1 MAIVQGIAFDAYGT
15 LFDVN
20 SVVEACK
27 TVTSDPWGLSR
38 LWRAKQ
44 LEYSWLRALMG
55 HYEDFWSVTEAALR
69 FAVKQNRIK
78 ADETAIKALMNAYLD
93 LEPFPEVEGTLR
105 VLYAKYPLG
114 ILSNGS
120 PRMLEAAVKTSGLRH
135 FFLHVMS
142 VDEVKTYKPSRTAYE
157 LVPKHM
163 GLPTRWIVFVSSNAF
178 DVIGAKA
185 FGFQVCWCNRAK
197 ASLDELGFKPDYV
210 VSRLDEIP
218 RAIGA

>member
-27 TVTSDPWGLSR
+27 TGPSGPRGLSR

-105 VLYAKYPLG
+105 V
-114 ILSNGS
+114 
-120 PRMLEAAVKTSGLRH
+120 
-135 FFLHVMS
+135 
-142 VDEVKTYKPSRTAYE
+142 
-157 LVPKHM
+157 
-163 GLPTRWIVFVSSNAF
+163 
-178 DVIGAKA
+178 
-185 FGFQVCWCNRAK
+185 
-197 ASLDELGFKPDYV
+197 
-210 VSRLDEIP
+210 
-218 RAIGA
+218 